1 MAAKL
6 ACVAIYLLFLL
17 GTSAS
22 ATPLLLTA
30 GGTFA
35 SYTPTSFMSA
45 PGETWTLSLE
55 IDSNPAVTNVF
66 MNTSF
71 DPAFSDL
78 IYTLNGTVVAIP
90 GPVITFRS
98 AEATTGFDFCING
111 PACEWGIEVLEAAP
125 LYSGPESAPTILTG
139 VFEPTYLN
147 ALVDLSFYPQSSY
160 LPVTITAVTATP
172 EPSTFV
178 LVGAALVL
186 AGALRWRKT
195 SPLCKQFRPTG
206 SSPAPWP
213 QE

>member
-6 ACVAIYLLFLL
+6 ACVSICLFLL
-17 GTSAS
+17 LGVNAS

-30 GGTFA
+30 GGTFIDGMPA
-35 SYTPTSFMSA
+35 SSYA
-45 PGETWTLSLE
+45 VPGEAWTLSFK

-98 AEATTGFDFCING
+98 AESTTGFDFCISG
-111 PACEWGIEVLEAAP
+111 PACQWGIEVIEAAP
-125 LYSGPESAPTILTG
+125 LYSGPESTPTILTG
-139 VFEPTYLN
+139 GFEPTYLN
-147 ALVDLSFYPQSSY
+147 ALVDLSPYPQSSY

-172 EPSTFV
+172 EPSTFA

-186 AGALRWRKT
+186 AGVLGLRKA
-195 SPLCKQFRPTG
+195 SPLCK
-206 SSPAPWP
+206 
-213 QE
+213 